1 MNQFRVGGHLDTRVL
16 RNFLVVAEQ
25 LHFGHAAELIGTSQP
40 ALSQQIRALE
50 TSLGVELFERA
61 KRRVRLTAAG
71 AIYRAEV
78 EGILGRLEQANG
90 HAREAHQGHRGELII
105 GASSPAALSDVPH
118 IISAFRTA
126 YPHVALRMRIMRS
139 SDLFEALNAR
149 EIHVGFTRVP
159 SGEPDIVSDVMW
171 AHPYRVVLSSEHP
184 LAKHAEVDLS
194 ELNSET
200 LISYRRALIP
210 ESHDQIIAM
219 CHALGFDP
227 KRFEEV
233 PGIESAIGLI
243 ACGFGVALFP
253 TPWERTFAL
262 PEVAFRPIA
271 HSDDWRFRIAM
282 CRHRDDCSSLTES
295 FIDLARRSNAECMH
309 AVSSTYA
316 T

>member
-1 MNQFRVGGHLDTRVL
+1 MDTRVL
-16 RNFLVVAEQ
+16 RNFLVVAEH
-25 LHFGHAAELIGTSQP
+25 LHFGQAAESIGTSQP

-50 TSLGVELFERA
+50 TALGVELFERA

-78 EGILGRLEQANG
+78 EGVLGRLESANG
-90 HAREAHQGHRGELII
+90 HAREAHQGHRGELIV
-105 GASSPAALSDVPH
+105 GASSPAALSAVPR
-118 IISAFRTA
+118 IVSAFRAA
-126 YPHVALRMRIMRS
+126 YPNVVLRMQIMRS

-159 SGEPDIVSDVMW
+159 NGEPAIVADVMW
-171 AHPYRVVLSSEHP
+171 THPYRVVLSAEHP
-184 LAKHAEVDLS
+184 LAERADVDLS
-194 ELNSET
+194 DLTSET
-200 LISYRRALIP
+200 LISYRRASIP

-253 TPWERTFAL
+253 APWERTLAL
-262 PEVAFRPIA
+262 PEIAFRPIA
-271 HSDDWRFRIAM
+271 RSEGWRFGIAM
-282 CRHRDDCSSLTES
+282 CRHRDDRSSLTQS
-295 FIDLARRSNAECMH
+295 FLELARESGGADP
-309 AVSSTYA
+309 A
-316 T
+316 

>member
-1 MNQFRVGGHLDTRVL
+1 MDTRVL

-25 LHFGHAAELIGTSQP
+25 LHFGHASELIGTSQP

-61 KRRVRLTAAG
+61 QRRVRLTAAG

-78 EGILGRLEQANG
+78 QALLARLESANV
-90 HAREAHQGHRGELII
+90 HAREAHQGHRGELIV

-118 IISAFRTA
+118 IISAFRAA
-126 YPHVALRMRIMRS
+126 YPDVALRMRIMRS

-159 SGEPDIVSDVMW
+159 TGEPAIVSDVMW
-171 AHPYRVVLSSEHP
+171 SYPYRVILPAAHP
-184 LAKHAEVDLS
+184 LARNAEIDLAD
-194 ELNSET
+194 LNNET
-200 LISYRRALIP
+200 LISYRRASIP

-219 CHALGFDP
+219 CHAFGFDP

-271 HSDDWRFRIAM
+271 RADAWRFRIAM
-282 CRHRDDCSSLTES
+282 CRHRDERSSLTQS
-295 FIDLARRSNAECMH
+295 FVDLALSQGLSRNDG
-309 AVSSTYA
+309 
-316 T
+316 

>member
-1 MNQFRVGGHLDTRVL
+1 MDTRVL
-16 RNFLVVAEQ
+16 QNFLVVAEY
-25 LHFGHAAELIGTSQP
+25 LHFGRAAGLIGTSQP

-61 KRRVRLTAAG
+61 NRRVRLTAAG
-71 AIYRAEV
+71 SIYRADV
-78 EGILGRLEQANG
+78 QGILGRLASANG
-90 HAREAHQGHRGELII
+90 HAREAHQGRRGELII
-105 GASSPAALSDVPH
+105 GASSPAALSDVPR
-118 IISAFRTA
+118 IMTAFRA
-126 YPHVALRMRIMRS
+126 AHPNVGLRMQIMRS

-149 EIHVGFTRVP
+149 EIHVGFTRIP

-171 AHPYRVVLSSEHP
+171 AHPYRAVLSSQHP
-184 LAKHAEVDLS
+184 LARSAEVDLAD
-194 ELNSET
+194 LNGET
-200 LISYRRALIP
+200 LISYRRESIP

-262 PEVAFRPIA
+262 PEVVFRPIA
-271 HSDDWRFRIAM
+271 RSDDWRFGIAM
-282 CRHRDDCSSLTES
+282 CRHRDDHSSLTKS
-295 FIDLARRSNAECMH
+295 FEDVAHRSGSASSSGS
-309 AVSSTYA
+309 AFASRSTASSSTSS
-316 T
+316 